1 MRGGNAFLTALAQS
15 RAPGV
20 LEKARDVLPAIT
32 MLHREEPLTL
42 DPERLAALCL
52 EIGEARVPEVL
63 SRDMQELSETI
74 TRARGLLRAG
84 LLSQLASCAGRV
96 GQIAEPMGLGG
107 LARVAADVAALSAT
121 GDDVALAAALARL
134 ERIAN
139 QSLRLVWMLHD
150 MSG

>member
-1 MRGGNAFLTALAQS
+1 
-15 RAPGV
+15 
-20 LEKARDVLPAIT
+20 

-63 SRDMQELSETI
+63 ARDMQDLSETI
-74 TRARGLLRAG
+74 SRARGLLRAG
-84 LLSQLASCAGRV
+84 LLSQLAPCAGRV

-121 GDDVALAAALARL
+121 GDRVALAAALARL

-139 QSLRLVWMLHD
+139 QSLRMVWLLHD